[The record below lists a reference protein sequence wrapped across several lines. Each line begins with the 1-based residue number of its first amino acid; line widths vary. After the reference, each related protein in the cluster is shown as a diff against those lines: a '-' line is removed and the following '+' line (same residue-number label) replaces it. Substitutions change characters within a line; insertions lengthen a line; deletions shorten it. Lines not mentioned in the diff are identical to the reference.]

1 MKSFN
6 EHVIFYAGFHR
17 DPRNILTHVFGVP
30 LIVFAVAVIL
40 SKPRFIFI
48 DQWVT
53 PAYFAAAFAALFYL
67 RLNILTGLI
76 LTAYL
81 ALCVYLGAQISAMGW
96 IAWLSFGIGLFIF
109 GWILQFIG
117 HHYEGKKPAFVDD
130 LSGLLQ
136 GPLFLVVEGLF
147 ALGWNPKLHA
157 EVINAVGPIR
167 RREVV
172 RQSA

>member
-17 DPRNILTHVFGVP
+17 DPRNILTHIFGVP

-53 PAYFAAAFAALFYL
+53 PTYFAAAAAALFYL
-67 RLNILTGLI
+67 RLNLLTGLI
-76 LTAYL
+76 LSAYL
-81 ALCVYLGAQISAMGW
+81 ALCAYLGAQIAAMGW

-109 GWILQFIG
+109 GWVLQFIG

-147 ALGWNPKLHA
+147 ALGWNPALQAK
-157 EVINAVGPIR
+157 VIDAVGPIR
-167 RREVV
+167 RREVIG
-172 RQSA
+172 QGA

>member
-17 DPRNILTHVFGVP
+17 DPRNILTHIFGVP
-30 LIVFAVAVIL
+30 LIVFAVTVIL

-53 PAYFAAAFAALFYL
+53 PALFAAALAALFYL
-67 RLNILTGLI
+67 RLNLLTGLI
-76 LTAYL
+76 LSAYL
-81 ALCVYLGAQISAMGW
+81 GLCVYLGAQIAAMGW
-96 IAWLSFGIGLFIF
+96 LAWAGLGIGVFIF
-109 GWILQFIG
+109 GWVLQFIG
-117 HHYEGKKPAFVDD
+117 HYYEGKKPAFVDD

-147 ALGWNPKLHA
+147 ALGWNPKLQT
-157 EVINAVGPIR
+157 EVIDAVGPIR